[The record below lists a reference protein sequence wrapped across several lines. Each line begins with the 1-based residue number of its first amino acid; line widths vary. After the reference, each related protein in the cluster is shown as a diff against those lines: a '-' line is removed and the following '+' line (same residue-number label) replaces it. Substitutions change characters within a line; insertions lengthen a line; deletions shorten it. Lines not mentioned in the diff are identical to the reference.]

1 MSKPHSSVSVCA
13 SWHQE
18 RQLVTK
24 IFCTSHTLGSKFL
37 PTHAIHLFYGHY
49 TGQLALAG
57 TIPVIWKILL
67 VLNFAAHV
75 PLLAAT
81 SAFGLVRRCWSSVEE
96 FTDYDSVV
104 VFSAVARAY
113 IAKFFLTS
121 H

>member
-1 MSKPHSSVSVCA
+1 MCA

-24 IFCTSHTLGSKFL
+24 IFCTSHTLGSREPSAKQNFP

-49 TGQLALAG
+49 TGQPALAG

-67 VLNFAAHV
+67 VLNFAARV

-96 FTDYDSVV
+96 FMDYDSVV

-113 IAKFFLTS
+113 IVKFFLTS